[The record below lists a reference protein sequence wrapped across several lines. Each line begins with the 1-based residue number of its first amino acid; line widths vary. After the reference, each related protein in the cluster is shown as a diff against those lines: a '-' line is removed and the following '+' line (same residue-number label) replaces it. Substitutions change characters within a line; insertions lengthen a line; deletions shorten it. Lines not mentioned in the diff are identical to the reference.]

1 MGGQFVVDL
10 LRQRFKLFNKIIEA
24 IQEVGKVES
33 EPKME
38 GKQMMMM
45 LAPLVSK

>member
-24 IQEVGKVES
+24 ICPECWYPAVGF
-33 EPKME
+33 PF
-38 GKQMMMM
+38 GIGI
-45 LAPLVSK
+45 